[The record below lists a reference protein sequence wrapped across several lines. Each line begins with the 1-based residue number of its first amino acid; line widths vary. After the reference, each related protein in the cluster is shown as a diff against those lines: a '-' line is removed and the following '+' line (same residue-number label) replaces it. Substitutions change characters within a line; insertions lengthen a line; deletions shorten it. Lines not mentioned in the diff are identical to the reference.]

1 MSMGSTGKA
10 LTWLLCGVFQE
21 GRGGQEVRKE
31 GKEIRQVVGVSKA
44 TISMTWLLAKRDKVV
59 YGRRTQLTLRG
70 AE

>member
-1 MSMGSTGKA
+1 MSMGSTST
-10 LTWLLCGVFQE
+10 LTWLLFGVFRK

-44 TISMTWLLAKRDKVV
+44 TISMAWLLAKRDKVV

-70 AE
+70 AK